1 MSLKN
6 VKQMGTEGRRDGE
19 NEIPPN
25 EVVLGMVKFRVDLI
39 KTFEIIDKPEEE
51 DANDGDPAII
61 SSEVGDEEQEAKKP
75 RQERQP
81 KHTDDWSKG
90 TKIRRSS

>member
-6 VKQMGTEGRRDGE
+6 VKQMGTEGRREGE

-39 KTFEIIDKPEEE
+39 KTFDIIEKPESDEE
-51 DANDGDPAII
+51 VDDGDPAII
-61 SSEVGDEEQEAKKP
+61 SSEVGEEP
-75 RQERQP
+75 
-81 KHTDDWSKG
+81 T
-90 TKIRRSS
+90 